1 MRSALGVMLASAVS
15 VFVIVAVWFWTYSPR
30 AVLAAPDTVSARL
43 AERLPPAASAKST
56 RAPADEIEVT
66 ATIAARP
73 STVASSTVASST
85 VKPSAALP
93 SPALAAATLQPK
105 SACANADAL
114 GVSRVVEIDTTGGPG
129 FGFEH
134 FKQLDFLADKE
145 VVLTFDDGPW
155 PSNTPAVLKAL
166 ADECTKGVF
175 FPIGKHA
182 TYHPEILRQVAA
194 AGHTV
199 GAHTWSHANLNSKK
213 MTEQQAKDEVEKGFS
228 AVKLALGAAPSPF
241 FRFPQLQHGPAAM
254 AYLGSRNIATFSCDL
269 DSFDFRAKDAAQIV
283 NTVMTKLDKQGKG
296 IILMH
301 DFQKH
306 TAEALP
312 TLLGRLKAG
321 GYKVVQMRAKAP
333 LQTLAEYD
341 EGLVKDMKLPTVS
354 ARALSN
360 VVQTV
365 SQ

>member
-1 MRSALGVMLASAVS
+1 MRSALGLILGCVVAAVVIAGVFFFVLA
-15 VFVIVAVWFWTYSPR
+15 PR
-30 AVLAAPDTVSARL
+30 ADLAAPQTVAARL
-43 AERLPPAASAKST
+43 ADPLLLPAAKLSA
-56 RAPADEIEVT
+56 RDDVEVT
-66 ATIAARP
+66 AAISGR
-73 STVASSTVASST
+73 
-85 VKPSAALP
+85 
-93 SPALAAATLQPK
+93 LAAPPLPAVPQKP
-105 SACANADAL
+105 ACANPDAL
-114 GVSRVVEIDTTGGPG
+114 GVRRLVEIDTSGGPG
-129 FGFEH
+129 FGFEN
-134 FKQLDFLADKE
+134 FKQMDFLTDKE

-155 PSNTPAVLKAL
+155 PGNTPAVLKAL
-166 ADECTKGVF
+166 SDECTKAVF

-213 MTEQQAKDEVEKGFS
+213 MTEQVAKDEIEKGYS

-241 FRFPQLQHGPAAM
+241 FRFPELQHGPAAM
-254 AYLGSRNIATFSCDL
+254 AYLGSRNIAMFSCDL
-269 DSFDFRAKDAAQIV
+269 DSFDFRAKSADQIV

-312 TLLGRLKAG
+312 TLLSRLKAG

-333 LQTLAEYD
+333 LQTLPEYD
-341 EGLVKDMKLPTVS
+341 EALVKDMKVPVASTRPVS
-354 ARALSN
+354 S

-365 SQ
+365 SE

>member
-1 MRSALGVMLASAVS
+1 MRGFLESVTMRNALGLMLASVVTAV
-15 VFVIVAVWFWTYSPR
+15 VISAVWFFWPSSSPR
-30 AVLAAPDTVSARL
+30 LALAAPNTVAAPP
-43 AERLPPAASAKST
+43 AERLAAANPAARPGPA
-56 RAPADEIEVT
+56 RADVEVT
-66 ATIAARP
+66 AAIPETPAAP
-73 STVASSTVASST
+73 SLQKST
-85 VKPSAALP
+85 
-93 SPALAAATLQPK
+93 
-105 SACANADAL
+105 CANPDAL
-114 GVSRVVEIDTTGGPG
+114 GVARVVVIDTTGGPG

-155 PSNTPAVLKAL
+155 PGNTPAVLKAL
-166 ADECTKGVF
+166 ADECTKAVF

-213 MTEQQAKDEVEKGFS
+213 MTEQLARDEIEKGYS

-241 FRFPQLQHGPAAM
+241 FRFPELQHGPAAM
-254 AYLGSRNIATFSCDL
+254 TYLASRNVAMFSCDL
-269 DSFDFRAKDAAQIV
+269 DSFDFRAKNPEQII

-306 TAEALP
+306 TAEAMP
-312 TLLGRLKAG
+312 TLLRRLKAG
-321 GYKVVQMRAKAP
+321 GYKVVQMKAKAP
-333 LQTLAEYD
+333 LQTLPEYD
-341 EGLVKDMKLPTVS
+341 EALLKDMKVPVSS
-354 ARALSN
+354 ARPIGS

-365 SQ
+365 TE

>member
-1 MRSALGVMLASAVS
+1 MRNAVGLILASVVS
-15 VFVIVAVWFWTYSPR
+15 VVVIAAVWFWTYSR
-30 AVLAAPDTVSARL
+30 VVLAAPATVSAL
-43 AERLPPAASAKST
+43 QAERLPATLSAKPAPASEDVEITPAISDSAAAALRPAA
-56 RAPADEIEVT
+56 
-66 ATIAARP
+66 AA
-73 STVASSTVASST
+73 
-85 VKPSAALP
+85 
-93 SPALAAATLQPK
+93 QPK
-105 SACANADAL
+105 TACATPGAL

-134 FKQLDFLADKE
+134 FKQLDFLTDKE

-155 PSNTPAVLKAL
+155 PGNTPAVLKAL
-166 ADECTKGVF
+166 ADECTKAVF

-182 TYHPEILRQVAA
+182 TYHPEILRQGG
-194 AGHTV
+194 AGRHNV

-213 MTEQQAKDEVEKGFS
+213 MTEQLAKDEVEKGFS
-228 AVKLALGAAPSPF
+228 AVKQALGAAPTPF
-241 FRFPQLQHGPAAM
+241 FRFPELQHGPAAM
-254 AYLGSRNIATFSCDL
+254 AYLGTRNVAVLSCDL
-269 DSFDFRAKDAAQIV
+269 DCFVCRAKDAAQIV

-312 TLLGRLKAG
+312 ALLGRLKAG
-321 GYKVVQMRAKAP
+321 GYKVVQMKAKAP
-333 LQTLAEYD
+333 FQTLPEYD
-341 EGLVKDMKLPTVS
+341 EALVKDAKVPVTNT
-354 ARALSN
+354 RALSS

>member
-1 MRSALGVMLASAVS
+1 MRNALGLMLASVAAAV
-15 VFVIVAVWFWTYSPR
+15 VIAGVWFWTTSPR
-30 AVLAAPDTVSARL
+30 GVLAAPQTVA
-43 AERLPPAASAKST
+43 AASA
-56 RAPADEIEVT
+56 APVPA
-66 ATIAARP
+66 P
-73 STVASSTVASST
+73 
-85 VKPSAALP
+85 PSAKSVAP
-93 SPALAAATLQPK
+93 RDEVEATGTIPDKAAATPQPK
-105 SACANADAL
+105 SICANPDAL
-114 GVSRVVEIDTTGGPG
+114 GVARVVEIDTTGGPG

-134 FKQLDFLADKE
+134 FKQFDFLGDKE
-145 VVLTFDDGPW
+145 IVLTFDDGPW
-155 PSNTPAVLKAL
+155 PANTPAVLKAL
-166 ADECTKGVF
+166 ADECTKAVF

-213 MTEQQAKDEVEKGFS
+213 MTEQLAKDEIEKGYS
-228 AVKLALGAAPSPF
+228 AVKLALGAAPAPF
-241 FRFPQLQHGPAAM
+241 FRFPELQHGPAAM
-254 AYLGSRNIATFSCDL
+254 AYLGSRNIAMFSCDL
-269 DSFDFRAKDAAQIV
+269 DSFDFRAKNSDQII

-312 TLLGRLKAG
+312 ALLRRLKAG
-321 GYKVVQMRAKAP
+321 GYKVVQMKARTP
-333 LQTLAEYD
+333 LQTLPEYD
-341 EGLVKDMKLPTVS
+341 EALIKDMKLPVAST
-354 ARALSN
+354 RAVNS